1 MKKWT
6 VVFLCLLMLFPAGVY
21 LFAARTSGDEEGM
34 RGAEEF
40 FKAREN
46 TNPPAARSDG
56 GKHRIA
62 YVAVSYTHLDVY
74 KRQPTSLSG
83 STMCPLGSM

>member
-46 TNPPAARSDG
+46 TNPPAEN
-56 GKHRIA
+56 
-62 YVAVSYTHLDVY
+62 T
-74 KRQPTSLSG
+74 G
-83 STMCPLGSM
+83 SHMWISIPIRPPGRCCIT